1 MSEAKGTGDAER
13 AVRARR
19 PVLYEKLLR
28 AKLAV
33 IRDEAMEL
41 QAALEFVHGGDA
53 LADDV
58 WQFADRHRPAR
69 GRNHD
74 QFSRRVVFAGAGISF
89 RAALAQRKEESN
101 ATQIQVDRARKAIRV
116 RL

>member
-41 QAALEFVHGGDA
+41 QAALEPDA
-53 LADDV
+53 KD
-58 WQFADRHRPAR
+58 
-69 GRNHD
+69 
-74 QFSRRVVFAGAGISF
+74 
-89 RAALAQRKEESN
+89 AA
-101 ATQIQVDRARKAIRV
+101 
-116 RL
+116 

>member
-41 QAALEFVHGGDA
+41 QAALEFVHGDDA
-53 LADDV
+53 LEDSV
-58 WQFADRHRPAR
+58 GQFADRTVRHSEEIMANTR
-69 GRNHD
+69 GEL
-74 QFSRRVVFAGAGISF
+74 SLPEPEGELW
-89 RAALAQRKEESN
+89 RAKRS
-101 ATQIQVDRARKAIRV
+101 
-116 RL
+116 